1 MPWANGRGETREIAR
16 HPADGEFTWRL
27 SMATVA
33 EDAAFSRFPGVTR
46 TLAVVDG
53 GDLDLVVDG
62 VSQRL
67 RIGGPARTFSG
78 EAAASAAPAAGT
90 VTDLNLMVRGGLRG
104 SIEPFAGGPVDP
116 GQDTVFLVLLDT
128 RETISVESPG
138 EQPSGYLVR
147 ISA

>member
-16 HPADGEFTWRL
+16 EPGEGDFVWRL

-33 EDAAFSRFPGVTR
+33 EDAEFSEFPGVTR

-62 VSQRL
+62 VSARL
-67 RIGGPARTFSG
+67 WIGGPAHTFSG
-78 EAAASAAPAAGT
+78 EAPASAAPVGAT
-90 VTDLNLMVRGGLRG
+90 VIDLNLMVRGAFRG

-116 GQDTVFLVLLDT
+116 GADTVFLVVLGSLDT
-128 RETISVESPG
+128 IPVESPG
-138 EQPSGYLVR
+138 VQPAGYLVR
-147 ISA
+147 VSR